1 MRPINYSDE
10 LETKQYV
17 EQQRYVQETDINN
30 NLDIQLSVQGVLI
43 SRVIFIRKGRN
54 QKIGEPN

>member
-17 EQQRYVQETDINN
+17 EQQRYVQETDINT

-43 SRVIFIRKGRN
+43 SRVIFIRYGHN

>member
-43 SRVIFIRKGRN
+43 SRVIFIRQGRN

>member
-17 EQQRYVQETDINN
+17 EQQRYVQETDINT

-43 SRVIFIRKGRN
+43 SRVIFIRQGRN

>member
-17 EQQRYVQETDINN
+17 EQQRYVQETDINT

-43 SRVIFIRKGRN
+43 SRVIFIRQGRN
-54 QKIGEPN
+54 QKNGEPN